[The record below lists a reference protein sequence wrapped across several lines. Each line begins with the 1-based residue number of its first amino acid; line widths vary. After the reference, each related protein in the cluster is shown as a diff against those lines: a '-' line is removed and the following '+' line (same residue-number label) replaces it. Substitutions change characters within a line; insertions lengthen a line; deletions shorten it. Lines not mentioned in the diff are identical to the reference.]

1 MRFFVVVVRFATIM
15 RNDLFG
21 SLRFYYEPHNI
32 QQFGRSANTKV
43 HQTQYTKKRTKKG
56 NKRRSP
62 I

>member
-1 MRFFVVVVRFATIM
+1 M

-43 HQTQYTKKRTKKG
+43 HQTQYTKKELKKVTKDAAPYRQDEATHAHT
-56 NKRRSP
+56 N
-62 I
+62 